1 MPRKAKSQKTD
12 KIKNREKHCPLV
24 STAMMSVFDHI
35 AKGHHIK
42 YACILGGVGKSDFYR
57 YIDEARNEKPVNYA
71 TPDQQK
77 QFLANVELAN
87 ASYVDNR
94 LDALKDMR
102 EGNLNPSIFRQV
114 QWELSIKDNEV
125 YSQAARTQ
133 LEIKNQTNPLLEV
146 WQSILNQ
153 KEED

>member
-1 MPRKAKSQKTD
+1 MRKKAKSQKTD
-12 KIKNREKHCPLV
+12 KKIERVKHCPLI
-24 STAMMSVFDHI
+24 SSSMMSVFDYI

-42 YACILGGVGKSDFYR
+42 YACTLGGVNRADFYR
-57 YIDEARNEKPVNYA
+57 YIDEARNKTAVKYA

-114 QWELSIKDNEV
+114 QWELSIKDKEV
-125 YSQAARTQ
+125 YSQAAHTKV
-133 LEIKNQTNPLLEV
+133 EIQNQTNPLLEV

-153 KEED
+153 KGDE